1 MGTIIKQLHSIV
13 SKPYGDRCESRKM
26 MCPVIVLV
34 SLRCKDPRPRGSVN
48 TPFCDTRKS
57 PTFSKMHQHWHGVPN
72 SLDCQGTPER
82 SFMHQK
88 GLLGSLQQY
97 RFLSYQGQTRQSR
110 NGGHRAANG
119 DVFENPNELISRQTR
134 HHCVLH

>member
-1 MGTIIKQLHSIV
+1 MGTFIKQLHSIV

-26 MCPVIVLV
+26 TCPVIVLV
-34 SLRCKDPRPRGSVN
+34 SLRCKDPKPRGSVN

-57 PTFSKMHQHWHGVPN
+57 LTFSKMHQHRHGVSN

-82 SFMHQK
+82 SFMHQT
-88 GLLGSLQQY
+88 GLLGSSQQY
-97 RFLSYQGQTRQSR
+97 RIVRYQSQTRRNR

-119 DVFENPNELISRQTR
+119 DVFENPNALISRQTQ
-134 HHCVLH
+134 HHHVLH